1 MASSGFEGFEKRLEL
16 VFSLPGS
23 GGEQARHGLRLM
35 PVHALREALDAAQ
48 CAVVSAAGNA
58 AFDAYVLSESS
69 LFVYPSRA
77 VLKTCGTTRLL
88 RAVPVLLRAAGELG
102 LELRSC
108 RYSRGAYLFPEA
120 QPFPHADFADEV
132 RYLDGAVPGGLRF
145 RRSGVLPSSH
155 GHVSHKWH
163 VYSASTSSDG
173 ATGDDEHVAD
183 GAAPRFTIEVCMTE
197 LDRGLARQFYLTPG
211 DGRTSHAIGDEM
223 TAASGLGGGALSPRA
238 LAFGYAFAPC
248 GYSMNAL
255 DGARYA
261 TVHVTPEDGHSYAS
275 YECAGAGVAD
285 DAALAAVGKAVAV
298 FRPAV
303 VSVSVTYAGA
313 TTAGIP
319 AATNAAPVWAAIA
332 EALEPLGLACR
343 SQAAESFP
351 GATTVTYQ
359 TFTSYDTSAHCSDNA
374 NNASSY

>member
-16 VFSLPGS
+16 VFSLPTC
-23 GGEQARHGLRLM
+23 GGERSRHGLRLL
-35 PVHALREALDAAQ
+35 PAGALQEALDAVQ
-48 CAVVSAAGNA
+48 CAVVSSAGNA
-58 AFDAYVLSESS
+58 ALDAYVLSESS

-77 VLKTCGTTRLL
+77 ILKTCGTTRLL

-132 RYLDGAVPGGLRF
+132 RFLDAAVAPGGLRH
-145 RRSGVLPSSH
+145 RRSCVLPSH
-155 GHVSHKWH
+155 GHSAHQWH
-163 VYSASTSSDG
+163 VYSACSDDG
-173 ATGDDEHVAD
+173 DATGG
-183 GAAPRFTIEVCMTE
+183 GAAAVAARFTVEVCMTE
-197 LDRGLARQFYLTPG
+197 LDRALARRFHLAPG
-211 DGRTSHAIGDEM
+211 DDGRSSHAVGDEM
-223 TAASGLGGGALSPRA
+223 TAASGLGGAAGPRVVA
-238 LAFGYAFAPC
+238 CAYAFAPC

-275 YECAGAGVAD
+275 YECAGGD
-285 DAALAAVGKAVAV
+285 GGGDGDALAAIGKAVAV

-303 VSVSVTYAGA
+303 VSVSVTYAAAGA
-313 TTAGIP
+313 AGRP
-319 AATNAAPVWAAIA
+319 AVGDAASVWSAVAD
-332 EALEPLGLACR
+332 ALEPLGLACR

-359 TFTSYDTSAHCSDNA
+359 TFTKT
-374 NNASSY
+374 